1 MDTDDAVVLT
11 LALWI
16 WICMVFVKS
25 VDVFVTLILI
35 GLLVV
40 MEVAGIFIKPEVREN
55 MKPSL
60 YFLLFVFCVIVVKKI
75 MEVLS

>member
-60 YFLLFVFCVIVVKKI
+60 YFLLFVFGVIVVKKI